1 MLQLRR
7 KEIWNVEKQ
16 NSTITRISALIVGL
30 VTNALG
36 NGLTI
41 STNMGAAPWTAAE
54 VNLAALF
61 HLSVGMT
68 MFIAGV
74 LVAITNQLLIRQWD
88 KWRFIGETIYIA
100 CFSYFIDLFLAIYK
114 QLGVPQLNII
124 WRTVL
129 CFAGICIFCAAI
141 SIYQRANIVM
151 HPNDDTTNILRFLYL
166 HGHVAQAQLINFLI
180 PITVILLVFMFTRR
194 IDSINLGTLMCILF
208 NGPLI
213 GIADRHVWHGLHHN
227 FRARASSNN

>member
-1 MLQLRR
+1 MQA
-7 KEIWNVEKQ
+7 K
-16 NSTITRISALIVGL
+16 NSTLVRITALAVGL
-30 VTNALG
+30 ITNALG

-41 STNMGAAPWTAAE
+41 ASDMGSAPWTAAE
-54 VNLAALF
+54 VNLAQLF

-74 LVAITNQLLIRQWD
+74 LVAIANQLLIRQWD

-100 CFSYFIDLFLAIYK
+100 CFSYFIDVFLAFYNWI
-114 QLGVPQLNII
+114 GIPHLNVI
-124 WRTVL
+124 WRTIL

-166 HGHVAQAQLINFLI
+166 KGHVGWAQLVNFLI
-180 PITVILLVFMFTRR
+180 PMAVILLVFLITHH
-194 IDSINLGTLMCILF
+194 ISSVNIGTLLCILC

-213 GIADRHVWHGLHHN
+213 GIADRHVWLGLHHN
-227 FRARASSNN
+227 FRAKVSN

>member
-1 MLQLRR
+1 MQ
-7 KEIWNVEKQ
+7 KA
-16 NSTITRISALIVGL
+16 NSTPIRVTALIVGL
-30 VTNALG
+30 ITNALG

-54 VNLAALF
+54 VNLAKLF
-61 HLSVGMT
+61 NLSVGMT

-74 LVAITNQLLIRQWD
+74 LVAIVNQLLIHQWD

-100 CFSYFIDLFLAIYK
+100 CFSYFIDLFLALYDWI
-114 QLGVPQLNII
+114 GIPHLNII
-124 WRTVL
+124 WRTIL

-166 HGHVAQAQLINFLI
+166 KGHVGWAQLVNFLI
-180 PITVILLVFMFTRR
+180 PMAVILLVFLVTRH
-194 IDSINLGTLMCILF
+194 IYSVNIGTLLCILC

-213 GIADRHVWHGLHHN
+213 GIADQHVWLSLHHN
-227 FRARASSNN
+227 FRAKANR